1 MILVN
6 NRPNLFLNK
15 LSYGQTV
22 ERNRKHLIWDLG
34 YDNWESSESDMI
46 QKEGIEKKMS
56 FKMLCYKIV
65 FVNYMTLFIKGG
77 CYGNTVPNLEH
88 YVITL
93 S

>member
-46 QKEGIEKKMS
+46 QKEGIEKK
-56 FKMLCYKIV
+56 
-65 FVNYMTLFIKGG
+65 N
-77 CYGNTVPNLEH
+77 
-88 YVITL
+88 VI
-93 S
+93 